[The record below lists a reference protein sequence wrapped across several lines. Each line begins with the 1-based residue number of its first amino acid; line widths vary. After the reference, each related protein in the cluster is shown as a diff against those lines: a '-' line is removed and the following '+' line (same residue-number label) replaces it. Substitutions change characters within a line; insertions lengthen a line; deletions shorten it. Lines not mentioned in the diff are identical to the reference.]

1 MPYLLRPFYLN
12 KPMKEKIKIQ
22 KGFIQIPLLVA
33 IIISIVVVATVI
45 GYRASK
51 PSTKPSA
58 ATTTI
63 TTITIESSTTTI
75 EKGGQLPT
83 DDTFLVT
90 RVIDGDTIEIEGGK
104 KVRYIGIDTPETVDP
119 RKPIQC
125 FGVEASNKNKELVE
139 GKRVRL
145 EKDVSET
152 DKYERLLRYV
162 YVGELFVNDY
172 LARQGY
178 AYAYTYPP
186 DVKYSEQF
194 VQAQKEARENNRGLW
209 KTCPVSTTTPTTTS
223 ISLPA
228 QSPNTN
234 CTIKGNISSSG
245 EKIYHLE
252 GRASYNVT
260 KIDGARGE
268 RWFCTEEEAIAAGWR
283 KAKNCP

>member
-1 MPYLLRPFYLN
+1 
-12 KPMKEKIKIQ
+12 MKEKIKKN
-22 KGFIQIPLLVA
+22 KGFIQIPLLMAFIVSIAMVA
-33 IIISIVVVATVI
+33 SVI

-51 PSTKPSA
+51 SSTKPSA
-58 ATTTI
+58 TTI
-63 TTITIESSTTTI
+63 TTVTTEFSTTTI
-75 EKGGQLPT
+75 ET
-83 DDTFLVT
+83 TENTFLVT

-252 GRASYNVT
+252 GCASYNVT
-260 KIDGARGE
+260 KIDEARGE
-268 RWFCTEEEAIAAGWR
+268 RWFCTEEEAITAGWR

>member
-1 MPYLLRPFYLN
+1 
-12 KPMKEKIKIQ
+12 MKAKIKIQ
-22 KGFIQIPLLVA
+22 KGFVQIPLLMAFIVSIAIVA
-33 IIISIVVVATVI
+33 SVI

-75 EKGGQLPT
+75 EKDGQLPT

-90 RVIDGDTIEIEGGK
+90 RVIDGDTIEIEGGR

-139 GKRVRL
+139 RKRVRL

-152 DKYERLLRYV
+152 DKYGRLLRYV
-162 YVGELFVNDY
+162 HVDDLFVNDY
-172 LARQGY
+172 LVRQGY

-194 VQAQKEARENNRGLW
+194 VQVQTEARENNRGLW
-209 KTCPVSTTTPTTTS
+209 KACPVSTTIPTTTS

-228 QSPNTN
+228 RSPNTN

-252 GRASYNVT
+252 GCASYNVT
-260 KIDGARGE
+260 KIDEARGE
-268 RWFCTEEEAIAAGWR
+268 HWFCTEEEAITAGWR